1 MLYPIVKIATLLLL
15 VILFYE
21 DIRYRSISIHWI
33 ALAFL
38 GVLGLAYMEA
48 KLNWVNI
55 LVNIS
60 FVAIQV
66 IFISLYLM
74 LKRKSIRDIFK
85 NYIGVGD
92 IVFWIIPAFYLD
104 PIVYVFYA
112 LFCYLSILIVFGVIM
127 AIRKRSVTVP
137 LAGFMAM
144 VLGLYIACEW
154 YGISVGYWIN
164 GLIIQ

>member
-15 VILFYE
+15 AILFYE

-38 GVLGLAYMEA
+38 GVLALAYMEA

-55 LVNIS
+55 LVNLS
-60 FVAIQV
+60 FIAIQV
-66 IFISLYLM
+66 AFISVYLI
-74 LKRKSIRDIFK
+74 LRRRKVRDIFK
-85 NYIGVGD
+85 NYIGIGD

-104 PIVYVFYA
+104 PIVYVFYV

-127 AIRKRSVTVP
+127 AIRKKNVTVP

-154 YGISVGYWIN
+154 YGISLGYWVN